1 MINYFIRDINYDTVA
16 FLGIMTAFVLTLVLL
31 WKCTGILPKDMG
43 RAYAHDG
50 SLSAGKPR
58 GAGFLFVLVFVS
70 AAAIFA
76 KMNVEITIYLILVI
90 AAMMTGFLD
99 DCAKAPWGEYKKG
112 LLDLI
117 IAVMLAVTFLNFNPN
132 EIYIAIADK
141 QVTIPKVVFGILI
154 VILVWV
160 SINVT
165 NCSDGVDGLSGT
177 LTIITLSTVYVISLI
192 RGMDARFSYVILI
205 FIVCILQ

>member
-76 KMNVEITIYLILVI
+76 KMNVEITIYLILVL
-90 AAMMTGFLD
+90 AAMMT
-99 DCAKAPWGEYKKG
+99 
-112 LLDLI
+112 
-117 IAVMLAVTFLNFNPN
+117 
-132 EIYIAIADK
+132 
-141 QVTIPKVVFGILI
+141 
-154 VILVWV
+154 
-160 SINVT
+160 
-165 NCSDGVDGLSGT
+165 
-177 LTIITLSTVYVISLI
+177 
-192 RGMDARFSYVILI
+192 
-205 FIVCILQ
+205 